1 MPNLTDNE
9 ITIVF
14 FLFMVV
20 TIAVFALISH
30 WTKPRDLP
38 TMRPM
43 PTKFPDSHHH
53 L

>member
-1 MPNLTDNE
+1 MLNLTDNE
-9 ITIVF
+9 ITLVF
-14 FLFMVV
+14 FLCMLVM
-20 TIAVFALISH
+20 IAVYALIGY

-43 PTKFPDSHHH
+43 PTKFPDSHYH